1 MGDLEG
7 ERVED
12 LGLEWDFLGESE
24 ERGDG
29 LVLFSFMS
37 ESTAFL
43 EEDFEK
49 KFGRTMDDYVARQQE
64 VPVAKVVFVG
74 GVLPAVLTRKTVD
87 RTKGD

>member
-24 ERGDG
+24 GRGDG

-49 KFGRTMDDYVARQQE
+49 KFGRTMDARQQE

-74 GVLPAVLTRKTVD
+74 ESSLQF
-87 RTKGD
+87 

>member
-12 LGLEWDFLGESE
+12 LELEWDFLGERE
-24 ERGDG
+24 GRGDD
-29 LVLFSFMS
+29 LVLFSFVS

-49 KFGRTMDDYVARQQE
+49 KFGRTMDDDVARQQDGSGS
-64 VPVAKVVFVG
+64 KSCFCG
-74 GVLPAVLTRKTVD
+74 GSPPCSSD
-87 RTKGD
+87 P